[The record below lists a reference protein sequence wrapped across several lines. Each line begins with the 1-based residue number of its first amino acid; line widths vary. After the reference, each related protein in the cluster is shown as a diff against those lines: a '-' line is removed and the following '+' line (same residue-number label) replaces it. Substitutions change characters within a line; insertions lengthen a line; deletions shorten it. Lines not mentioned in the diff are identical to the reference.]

1 MFHKEFKYGDKVNF
15 EIVNSKKIF
24 SGKVIDLQVDEIRY
38 KSTGNLGRREV
49 AIHPGGSVVLPLHDN
64 GKIILVSQYRYPMN
78 EVVIELPAGKL
89 DKGEDPFNAA
99 RRELKEE
106 TGFESNE
113 IIKLG
118 KIYSTPGF
126 CTEVL
131 HIYLAKTLIEGNHS
145 REEGEESM
153 KLIELRLDEIEEK
166 IFSGEIVDAKT
177 ISGIFMYKLFLEKN
191 K

>member
-1 MFHKEFKYGDKVNF
+1 VNF
-15 EIVNSKKIF
+15 EIIKSDKIF
-24 SGKVIDLQVDEIRY
+24 SGKVIDLKVDEIRY
-38 KSTGNLGRREV
+38 KSSGNHGIREV
-49 AIHPGGSVVLPLHDN
+49 ALHPGGAVVVPITSV

-89 DKGEDPFNAA
+89 DKNEDPLLAA
-99 RRELKEE
+99 QRELKEE
-106 TGFESNE
+106 TGYSSNK

-118 KIYSTPGF
+118 KIFTTPGF
-126 CTEVL
+126 CNEIL
-131 HIYLAKTLIEGNHS
+131 HIFLAENLLLGNHA

-166 IFSGEIVDAKT
+166 ISNGEIVDAKT
-177 ISGIFMYKLFLEKN
+177 ISGIFMYKLFLQAK